1 MEGDY
6 VTLNTNVTEVLRI
19 DQILWMFQVKNSENR
34 IAEINKWNIDSNVMF
49 GDRLQMES
57 QTGSLTRTEHTGLY
71 LHLCI

>member
-57 QTGSLTRTEHTGLY
+57 QTGFLTRTEHTGLY